1 MEDSLES
8 VRSRLCSAHG
18 NVLAMIEAS
27 ADATVD
33 TWPADA
39 VAERHRVVDPFR
51 TALAER
57 DVIEEL
63 PAILEDL
70 VATAGGDLSVPPVA
84 APPYVVVT
92 SMGVL
97 LRATLP
103 RGRLVVAIHPFVV
116 DRKPSPTY
124 HRRDELAIEVS
135 WAE

>member
-27 ADATVD
+27 ADAAVD
-33 TWPADA
+33 TWPADT
-39 VAERHRVVDPFR
+39 VTERHHVVDPFR
-51 TALAER
+51 AALVEH
-57 DVIEEL
+57 DVIDEL
-63 PAILEDL
+63 PQILEDL
-70 VATAGGDLSVPPVA
+70 VAIAGGDLSVPPVA

-103 RGRLVVAIHPFVV
+103 RGRLVVAVHPFAV
-116 DRKPSPTY
+116 DREPSPTY
-124 HRRDELAIEVS
+124 HRRDELAIDVS